1 VCWCAINEL
10 FPIKKTTEAINNMKR
25 IVIVILGMLLT
36 LKSYPQ
42 ENLLQIE
49 RKISEFSVDTTLY
62 SQIDFC
68 YSNTSD
74 NTYVLWIERDN
85 IDSLSNFKR
94 IKKRFHN
101 TKGDMSLIQM
111 IWDGNVGSYTPGLFE
126 TFMKIVKPGE
136 KFIVSIIKKGK
147 ISTSTNFINSIGKQ
161 VVFVN
166 ADEIRGLQIVS
177 NIEKFNFSANSVT
190 ILAEWLKENK

>member
-1 VCWCAINEL
+1 
-10 FPIKKTTEAINNMKR
+10 MKR
-25 IVIVILGMLLT
+25 IVIVILGMLLI
-36 LKSYPQ
+36 LNSYSQ

-74 NTYVLWIERDN
+74 NTCILWIERDN
-85 IDSLSNFKR
+85 VDSLSNYKR
-94 IKKRFHN
+94 IKKHFHN

-126 TFMKIVKPGE
+126 TFMKIIKPGE
-136 KFIVSIIKKGK
+136 KFIVSIINKGK
-147 ISTSTNFINSIGKQ
+147 ISANTDFINSIGKQ
-161 VVFVN
+161 VIIVN
-166 ADEIRGLQIVS
+166 ADEIRGLQIDS
-177 NIEKFNFSANSVT
+177 NIEMFNYNANNVT